1 MRRFHFV
8 PALTFLLLAL
18 GASSAPAQEKGSISG
33 RVADQRTKHAI
44 AFANVA
50 VAGAQRGGLTDSEG
64 QYLITGVPLG
74 TYELTVRFLGYRPES
89 RAGVTVRAGRPVV
102 VNFELSE
109 IVVQQEKAI
118 EVTAERRLVEVKQ
131 GTTIRS
137 VNANEIRNLPVQT
150 IGDVLQRQAGISTE
164 GDQIHIRGGR
174 ADETVFVINGVTN
187 RDLVTGQSTAGQI
200 NARSVAEVNVATGAY
215 DVRYGNALSGVVEV
229 KLKEGGDGLSGGMT
243 TTGGS
248 YGGRAFQLVVG
259 GPDPVWSPLLRAVG
273 LPGKM
278 TSILDVSGSL
288 YDTRY
293 RYLSPVKNDFYSNTI
308 EPIFVPSAPYRLK
321 SGYEDSFLGRRFHY
335 GDMFSPSAD
344 NRWALRYGLT
354 WKPNVRDKWA
364 FDFSK
369 RIAID
374 QGFSRTFITARG
386 DQGDP
391 TYPWSWAH
399 RIDHSPTIFEDNV
412 QSSVSWRRSLDV
424 TGFTELHFSRYF
436 FAQRQDVMGKMWW
449 DFKGDTC
456 LYKAPDDLVF
466 PRGDPR
472 RSDYFYDTGD
482 NNTWQD
488 RRTTTYQLQGNYLQR
503 FKRHEVELGF
513 DHQAQSVQYVTIE
526 DPWIEDKNRLGGSH
540 DVWAVHPWVGNLYAR
555 DRLDYEGFT
564 GNVGIRA
571 DYWFLGREAESAIAD
586 PTNPNLTPETRE
598 KFYDETRSFFGRR
611 YKLKLSPRVIVAHPI
626 TQNSSFFFNYG
637 QFTQNPSYRYVYSRL
652 TSVSSESF
660 PLLGNPNLNPQ
671 VSVNYELG
679 AKHMFLPTAAANLTF
694 FVKDTYDYPTATLFA
709 GGEAAAG
716 EVPKPIFVYLNGHFA
731 RALGFELEIE
741 KRRSRYW
748 SGKIVYTYQQTK
760 GKSSDANEQKVVQ
773 ESGGDAS
780 DTRLSETFVSWNRP
794 HKLSVVFDARFD
806 KTVSRSWLRHSGLNL
821 YIQGYSG
828 RAYTPQNL
836 VTTQAGEPNSK
847 NGLFQVTTDLR
858 LNRSVYMF
866 SRRLDVSVV
875 GINIFSNH
883 LINRLDP
890 VTGRGRVW
898 GKGSYN
904 PSNPGFPTDPGA
916 LAYLK
921 QSTVDDPSNYGDGVQ
936 WRFSLDYDF

>member
-1 MRRFHFV
+1 MNRSLI
-8 PALTFLLLAL
+8 PALAFALLAL
-18 GASSAPAQEKGSISG
+18 CGSAALAQVRGSVSG
-33 RVADQRTKHAI
+33 RVVDQRTRHAI
-44 AFANVA
+44 PFANVA
-50 VAGAQRGGLTDSEG
+50 LIGAQRGGLTDSEG
-64 QYLITGVPLG
+64 QYLITGVPVG
-74 TYELTVRFLGYRPES
+74 TYEISVRFLGYRQVS
-89 RAGVTVRAGRPVV
+89 RPGVTVTAGKSVV

-109 IVVQQEKAI
+109 IVVQEVKTV

-131 GTTIRS
+131 GITVRS
-137 VNANEIRNLPVQT
+137 ISASEIRNLPVQT

-174 ADETVFVINGVTN
+174 SDETVFVINGVTN

-229 KLKEGGDGLSGGMT
+229 RLKEGGDELSGGVT
-243 TTGGS
+243 TTAGS
-248 YGGRAFQLVVG
+248 YGGRALQLVVG
-259 GPDPVWSPLLRAVG
+259 GPDPVWSRLLSGAGLR
-273 LPGKM
+273 LPGKV
-278 TSILDVSGSL
+278 TSILDFSCSL

-293 RYLSPVKNDFYSNTI
+293 RYLSPVRNDFYSNTI
-308 EPIFVPSAPYRLK
+308 EPIFVPTAPYRLK
-321 SGYEDSFLGRRFHY
+321 SSYEDSFFGKRFNY
-335 GDMFSPSAD
+335 GNMFSPSAD

-354 WKPNVRDKWA
+354 WKPSVRDKWT

-391 TYPWSWAH
+391 TYPWQWAH
-399 RIDHSPTIFEDNV
+399 RIDHAATIFEDNV
-412 QSSVSWRRSLDV
+412 QNAVSWRRSLDAS
-424 TGFTELHFSRYF
+424 GFTELHFSRYF

-449 DFKGDTC
+449 DFAGDTC
-456 LYKAPDDLVF
+456 LYDEPDDLSYFDSLDV
-466 PRGDPR
+466 R
-472 RSDYFYDTGD
+472 RSDYFLDTGD
-482 NNTWQD
+482 ANVWQD
-488 RRTTTYQLQGNYLQR
+488 RRTTTYQLQGSILKR
-503 FKRHEVELGF
+503 VKRHEFELGF
-513 DHQAQSVQYVTIE
+513 DHQSQTVQYVTIE
-526 DPWIEDKNRLGGSH
+526 DPWIEDRNRLGGSH

-564 GNVGIRA
+564 GNIGIRA
-571 DYWFLGREAESAIAD
+571 DYWFLGREAEAAIAD

-598 KFYDETRSFFGRR
+598 KFYDQTRSFFGRR
-611 YKLKLSPRVIVAHPI
+611 YKLKVSPRVIVAHPI

-709 GGEAAAG
+709 GGEGEAG

-748 SGKIVYTYQQTK
+748 SGKIVYTYQQAK

-773 ESGGDAS
+773 ESGGDAA

-794 HKLSVVFDARFD
+794 HKLAVVFDARFD
-806 KTVSRSWLRHSGLNL
+806 KTAPVGWMLRNSGLNL
-821 YIQGYSG
+821 YIQGQSG
-828 RAYTPQNL
+828 RAYTRQNL
-836 VTTQAGEPNSK
+836 LTTQAGEPNAE
-847 NGLFQVTTDLR
+847 NGLFQITTDAR
-858 LNRSVYMF
+858 FNRSVYIF

-875 GINIFSNH
+875 GLNIFSNR
-883 LINRLDP
+883 LINRIDAA
-890 VTGRGRVW
+890 TGRGLVW
-898 GKGSYN
+898 GVGSYDPALVPTVRN
-904 PSNPGFPTDPGA
+904 NTYIRQGVLSN
-916 LAYLK
+916 
-921 QSTVDDPSNYGDGVQ
+921 PSNYGDGVT